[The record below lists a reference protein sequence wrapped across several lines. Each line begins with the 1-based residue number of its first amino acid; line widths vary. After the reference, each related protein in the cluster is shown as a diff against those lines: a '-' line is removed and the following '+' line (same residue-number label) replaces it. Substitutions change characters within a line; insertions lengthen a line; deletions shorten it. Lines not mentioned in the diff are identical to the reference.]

1 MDDKEIP
8 LDKYAEISGSTMQKI
23 YKQIYDN
30 EHKKHVVLLNGKTYT
45 SIAEMCKKRRIN
57 YTKLLKY
64 KNQYNLTLEQ
74 AIRVVRHLEK
84 NHVYFAGKKYTNMQ
98 TLCEDAGLPF
108 NKVKAYAV
116 NRQISIHK
124 AVRAFLKV
132 QRAEGVR
139 ELAKKYGEQE

>member
-1 MDDKEIP
+1 M
-8 LDKYAEISGSTMQKI
+8 
-23 YKQIYDN
+23 
-30 EHKKHVVLLNGKTYT
+30 
-45 SIAEMCKKRRIN
+45 R
-57 YTKLLKY
+57 KLL
-64 KNQYNLTLEQ
+64 LHFIRESTLIVSVLFVLFSTLKAEPNPLSGTKQPPVQEQ

-84 NHVYFAGKKYTNMQ
+84 NHVFFAGRKYTNMQ
-98 TLCEDAGLPF
+98 SLCEDAGLPF